1 MKKILLFPVFVFFNL
16 IIFAGIFL
24 FAGIPDAYAIYDPT
38 VLYVAPGLPTGTPCA
53 SNCTWYVDGTN
64 GNDGW
69 DGLAATFQGGNN
81 GPWKTIGKMFDR
93 YTPREVRG
101 KRVLI
106 KGGRYY
112 TRRDGQMEINNNWT
126 YGTQESERFIIAA
139 YDNTEVILDHS
150 FSYNLG
156 AWSNYSGSIW
166 KSTMTG
172 NMAGK
177 IADYL
182 VINNDFKTYR
192 PKTSLGNVTAE
203 GHWYFNASDN
213 TLYVWTPTAIG
224 DPSNDNVLLGTFS
237 DGGWDSPVKL
247 QSGVNYVTLQ
257 HLTMQGGDQG
267 IYDQGSAHNRM
278 ILSDLVMRFN
288 TKQAIS
294 INLNDSE
301 VRNSYFWAN
310 AMRNW
315 PRARWNTSSNCEYI
329 NSGGWPTIY
338 ASGSGYSNNVL
349 ISGNVFWQ
357 NGGESI
363 GVGGVLTSNPSFI
376 VDGNVV
382 GDSWSVGIYPDSS
395 NNVIIRNNYV
405 TVTEVNDAD
414 MADECT
420 TALGKQKV
428 RRRMR
433 SVGIMI
439 GDEDPNNNVKHFEIY
454 NNIVVNTGAAI
465 TTYFE
470 SNPNGLI
477 DSVISNNT
485 VIHNIGILE
494 SGVDCYG
501 LSFNNSFGDNNNSV
515 IVGNIVYFNNSAT
528 ACRAVNYLGAGEM
541 DSGVTWDK
549 NLYYAP
555 GNSTPFNYKGTSYS
569 FSNWKT
575 QTGQDANSINS
586 NPQFTMVETS
596 TPWWKTLFGTSGDSI
611 YKLSASSPAIN
622 AGSNMSTY
630 YTTDYSGN
638 SRTGIWEIG
647 AYEYGSGSPPPPDT
661 TPPANPTGLTVN

>member
-1 MKKILLFPVFVFFNL
+1 MPFSNKNNIGVILVALF
-16 IIFAGIFL
+16 FL
-24 FAGIPDAYAIYDPT
+24 LLNPAVVSAARWYDPT
-38 VLYVAPGLPTGTPCA
+38 EIYTPPAVPAGTPCTN
-53 SNCTWYVDGTN
+53 NCTWYIDGTN
-64 GNDGW
+64 GSDSYNGFYP
-69 DGLAATFQGGNN
+69 TFQGGSN
-81 GPWKTIGKMFDR
+81 GPFKTIGKMFDR
-93 YTPREVRG
+93 YATRDVRG

-177 IADYL
+177 TADYL
-182 VINNDFKTYR
+182 VINNDFRTYR

-203 GHWYFNASDN
+203 GHWYFNISDN

-329 NSGGWPTIY
+329 SSGGWPTIY
-338 ASGSGYSNNVL
+338 SSGNGYSNNVL

-363 GVGGVLTSNPSFI
+363 GVGGISTSNPSFI
-376 VDGNVV
+376 IDGNAI
-382 GDSWSVGIYPDSS
+382 GNSWSVGIYPDSL

-405 TVTEVNDAD
+405 AVTEVSDAD
-414 MADECT
+414 IADECT

-454 NNIVVNTGAAI
+454 NNIVVNAGAAI

-477 DSVISNNT
+477 DSIISNNT
-485 VIHNIGILE
+485 VMHNLGTLE

-515 IVGNIVYFNNSAT
+515 IVGNIVYFNNSAMT
-528 ACRAVNYLGAGEM
+528 CRAVNYLGAGEM
-541 DSGVTWDK
+541 DSGVTWDN

-555 GNSTPFNYKGTSYS
+555 GNSTPFNYKGTSYG

-586 NPQFTMVETS
+586 NPQFTMTEVL
-596 TPWWKTLFGTSGDSI
+596 TPWWKTLFGVTGNT
-611 YKLSASSPAIN
+611 YKLLASSPAIG
-622 AGSNMSTY
+622 AASDMSTY
-630 YTTDYSGN
+630 YTTDYEGN
-638 SRTGIWEIG
+638 NRTGTWDVG
-647 AYEYGSGSPPPPDT
+647 AYEYQASGGDT
-661 TPPANPTGLTVN
+661 IPPAVPTGLIVN